1 MRLRGDNVPTVE
13 LKDVFSKKSFNVYSC
28 FAMASPLP
36 DDRMTLAGLRNKD
49 NQAYEIL
56 YKFYFP
62 VVESFI
68 LKNSG
73 NSDDARDIFQETIL
87 VLLNKVPTEDF
98 ELTSSLKTYLFSISS
113 NLWLKRLRQAR
124 KMHASS
130 ADLLEQGSEHGQ
142 ATAGEMAGE
151 VHQEPTPGEKVMGF
165 LSRITLKCQA
175 LLKAI
180 FFLRKDIHTITREN
194 GYTSVHN
201 AQNQKYKCLEQARR
215 EAKSDKAP

>member
-1 MRLRGDNVPTVE
+1 
-13 LKDVFSKKSFNVYSC
+13 
-28 FAMASPLP
+28 MAAPLP
-36 DDRMTLAGLRNKD
+36 NDRKTLAGLRNND

-62 VVESFI
+62 MVENFV

-73 NSDDARDIFQETIL
+73 NRDDARDVFQETIL
-87 VLLNKVPTEDF
+87 VLLDKVPTEDF

-124 KMHASS
+124 QMSTRSGDA
-130 ADLLEQGSEHGQ
+130 LEQGSTHGP
-142 ATAGEMAGE
+142 AAAVEIACE
-151 VHQEPTPGEKVMGF
+151 LHEEPTPAEKVMGF
-165 LSRITLKCQA
+165 LSRITLKCQT

-215 EAKSDKAP
+215 EAKSDQAR

>member
-1 MRLRGDNVPTVE
+1 
-13 LKDVFSKKSFNVYSC
+13 
-28 FAMASPLP
+28 MATPLP
-36 DDRMTLAGLRNKD
+36 DDRKTLAGLRNKD
-49 NQAYEIL
+49 NRAYDTL

-62 VVESFI
+62 MVESFI

-73 NSDDARDIFQETIL
+73 NSEDARDIFQETIL
-87 VLLNKVPTEDF
+87 VLLNKVATEDF

-124 KMHASS
+124 QMHTSS
-130 ADLLEQGSEHGQ
+130 CDVLEHSPEHHA
-142 ATAGEMAGE
+142 ATAVE
-151 VHQEPTPGEKVMGF
+151 VACQVYEEPTPAEKVMGF
-165 LSRITLKCQA
+165 LSRITLKCQT

-215 EAKSDKAP
+215 EAKSDRFPDAAL

>member
-1 MRLRGDNVPTVE
+1 MGMITFCIMHPDGRINLNSNV
-13 LKDVFSKKSFNVYSC
+13 SSC
-28 FAMASPLP
+28 FSMAAPLP
-36 DDRMTLAGLRNKD
+36 NDRKTLAGLRNKD
-49 NQAYEIL
+49 NRAYDIL

-68 LKNSG
+68 LKNNG
-73 NSDDARDIFQETIL
+73 NRDDARDIFQETIL
-87 VLLNKVPTEDF
+87 VLLNKVPTEEF

-124 KMHASS
+124 QMHTRSGDVLEHDSAQGLAS
-130 ADLLEQGSEHGQ
+130 
-142 ATAGEMAGE
+142 AGEIACE
-151 VHQEPTPGEKVMGF
+151 VHEEPTPAEKAMAF

-175 LLKAI
+175 LLRAI

-215 EAKSDKAP
+215 EAKSEKAP

>member
-1 MRLRGDNVPTVE
+1 
-13 LKDVFSKKSFNVYSC
+13 
-28 FAMASPLP
+28 MATPSP
-36 DDRMTLAGLRNKD
+36 DDRKTLAGLRNKD
-49 NQAYEIL
+49 NRAYDIL

-87 VLLNKVPTEDF
+87 VLLNKVPREDF

-124 KMHASS
+124 QMHTSS
-130 ADLLEQGSEHGQ
+130 CDVLEHSLAHPAVEI
-142 ATAGEMAGE
+142 ACE
-151 VHQEPTPGEKVMGF
+151 VHQEHTPAEKVMGF
-165 LSRITLKCQA
+165 LSRITLKCQT

-180 FFLRKDIHTITREN
+180 FFLRKDIHAITREN

-215 EAKSDKAP
+215 VAKSDKAQ

>member
-1 MRLRGDNVPTVE
+1 
-13 LKDVFSKKSFNVYSC
+13 
-28 FAMASPLP
+28 MAAPLP
-36 DDRMTLAGLRNKD
+36 NDRQTLAGLRNKD

-73 NSDDARDIFQETIL
+73 NREDARDIFQETIL
-87 VLLNKVPTEDF
+87 VLLSKVPTEDF

-124 KMHASS
+124 QMHARSGDGLADDS
-130 ADLLEQGSEHGQ
+130 APH
-142 ATAGEMAGE
+142 AAAAVEMACE
-151 VHQEPTPGEKVMGF
+151 VPEEPTPGEKVMGF
-165 LSRITLKCQA
+165 LSRITLKCQT

-215 EAKSDKAP
+215 QAKRDKAP

>member
-1 MRLRGDNVPTVE
+1 
-13 LKDVFSKKSFNVYSC
+13 
-28 FAMASPLP
+28 MAAPLP
-36 DDRMTLAGLRNKD
+36 NDRKTLAGLRNKD

-73 NSDDARDIFQETIL
+73 NRDDARDIFQETIL

-124 KMHASS
+124 QMHSRSGEVLAHDS
-130 ADLLEQGSEHGQ
+130 AQGL
-142 ATAGEMAGE
+142 AAAGEMGCE
-151 VHQEPTPGEKVMGF
+151 VHEEPTPAEKVVGF

-215 EAKSDKAP
+215 EAKSEKAP

>member
-1 MRLRGDNVPTVE
+1 
-13 LKDVFSKKSFNVYSC
+13 
-28 FAMASPLP
+28 MAAPLP
-36 DDRMTLAGLRNKD
+36 NDRKTLAGLRNKD
-49 NQAYEIL
+49 NRAYEIL

-73 NSDDARDIFQETIL
+73 NRQDARDIFQETIL
-87 VLLNKVPTEDF
+87 VLLHKVPTEDF

-124 KMHASS
+124 QMHTSS
-130 ADLLEQGSEHGQ
+130 GDVLAHGSAHGP
-142 ATAGEMAGE
+142 AAAVEMACE
-151 VHQEPTPGEKVMGF
+151 LHEEPTPAEKVMGF
-165 LSRITLKCQA
+165 LSRITLRCQT

-215 EAKSDKAP
+215 EAKSDKAR